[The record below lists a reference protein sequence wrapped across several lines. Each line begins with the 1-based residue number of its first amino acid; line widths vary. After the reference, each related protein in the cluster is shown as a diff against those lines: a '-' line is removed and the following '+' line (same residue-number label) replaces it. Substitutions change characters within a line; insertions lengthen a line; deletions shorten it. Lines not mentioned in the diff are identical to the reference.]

1 MAFTYQELKGKTLAQ
16 LRDIAKGVQDER
28 VQGHSQMNKDH
39 LLPALC
45 QALGIDVHEHHTV
58 TGIDKAAIKSRIRE
72 LKQQRDR
79 ALDTHDHMQLR
90 ALRRQIHHLNHQ
102 LRSLDDRWKALE
114 YRGVV
119 AGHDQL
125 GAAGEPADSILRLQ
139 VARRVERLR
148 NRHALLE
155 ILVQVHVVRREHRG
169 AIRKAHRHVLRRLGV
184 PSTRIATNTG
194 DDLLIVPLDELHTPV
209 GIRAHERKN
218 IVGIDAAVR
227 VACVPGFPGVVL
239 VLSPLDPDCRFGKQ
253 LYSAGM
259 IPVRVADDDVGNLL
273 GSDTRREH
281 GVGWLA
287 EVAHS
292 PSFDEIAPIEP

>member
-102 LRSLDDRWKALE
+102 LRS
-114 YRGVV
+114 
-119 AGHDQL
+119 HM
-125 GAAGEPADSILRLQ
+125 
-139 VARRVERLR
+139 
-148 NRHALLE
+148 H
-155 ILVQVHVVRREHRG
+155 
-169 AIRKAHRHVLRRLGV
+169 
-184 PSTRIATNTG
+184 
-194 DDLLIVPLDELHTPV
+194 
-209 GIRAHERKN
+209 
-218 IVGIDAAVR
+218 
-227 VACVPGFPGVVL
+227 
-239 VLSPLDPDCRFGKQ
+239 
-253 LYSAGM
+253 
-259 IPVRVADDDVGNLL
+259 
-273 GSDTRREH
+273 
-281 GVGWLA
+281 
-287 EVAHS
+287 
-292 PSFDEIAPIEP
+292 